1 MGIWRITKYHC
12 DENGMPYGE
21 TFQSMCYS
29 KDLMETYKNPKYVES
44 IEEEVAINTF
54 KTIWTKADGYEGN
67 W

>member
-1 MGIWRITKYHC
+1 
-12 DENGMPYGE
+12 MPYGE